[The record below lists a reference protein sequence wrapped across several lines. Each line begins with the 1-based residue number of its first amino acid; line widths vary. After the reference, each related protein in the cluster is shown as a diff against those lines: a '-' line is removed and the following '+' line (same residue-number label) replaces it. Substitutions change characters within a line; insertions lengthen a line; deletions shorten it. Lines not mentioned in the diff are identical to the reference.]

1 MGFFTKIFS
10 APATLFQAVTKPI
23 IEETV
28 YMASPM
34 VSFIPVLPP
43 LSSVTATKNME
54 TIAEMFETF
63 NVTAQEMIHMNA
75 EYLTTIQ
82 RLSDDIGTMADRI
95 GDMADKI
102 VDTQVIQSPN
112 FLSTQA
118 NALAI
123 MGVINNSHVSSQTSI
138 NSDIFS
144 GLISTVQ
151 TSITLPSITV
161 PTLPTIVLPE
171 SSIATMF
178 ISFSETMKSMIDL
191 NAQYLNTI
199 IKLSNDVGKMTFR
212 IGEMSDRIVD
222 TMALQSDNFSATLS
236 NASALTSTPTGVT
249 QTSVEQSTSNTT
261 LENTTVAQQPSQAKS
276 VSLIDSM
283 STSFYSLVD
292 GITSSSQTSGDS
304 LSGIVAMFN
313 AANDIV
319 RTMIEMN
326 TQFLKTVLVFSDE
339 IGVMADRIGEMA
351 DQIVQ
356 IQDDLSPAFV
366 ASQEAVLG
374 TPIDNTADAVFA
386 STNEGLQ
393 TISDSMI
400 IALSGIQGGSNALV
414 APVDMSLIGE
424 MTVGFVSMLQGISTS
439 SLSDVNMDNIA
450 VMFETANETVRLMMG
465 MNDEY
470 MSAILRLSDD
480 IGTMADRIDVMADRI
495 VETQVIQSENFLATQ
510 ENTLTFLDFMETSSS
525 IDGLTSSVTSDNMA
539 TAQATYDSASQ
550 PNVSY
555 EYTAYN
561 DATVA
566 VVIPPSYDVV
576 I

>member
-178 ISFSETMKSMIDL
+178 ISFSEMMKSMIDL

>member
-43 LSSVTATKNME
+43 LPSVTATKNME

-123 MGVINNSHVSSQTSI
+123 MGVINNSHVSSPTSI

-161 PTLPTIVLPE
+161 PSLPTIVLPE

-510 ENTLTFLDFMETSSS
+510 ENTLTFLDLMETSSS

>member
-1 MGFFTKIFS
+1 
-10 APATLFQAVTKPI
+10 
-23 IEETV
+23 
-28 YMASPM
+28 
-34 VSFIPVLPP
+34 
-43 LSSVTATKNME
+43 
-54 TIAEMFETF
+54 
-63 NVTAQEMIHMNA
+63 
-75 EYLTTIQ
+75 
-82 RLSDDIGTMADRI
+82 
-95 GDMADKI
+95 
-102 VDTQVIQSPN
+102 
-112 FLSTQA
+112 
-118 NALAI
+118 
-123 MGVINNSHVSSQTSI
+123 
-138 NSDIFS
+138 
-144 GLISTVQ
+144 
-151 TSITLPSITV
+151 
-161 PTLPTIVLPE
+161 
-171 SSIATMF
+171 
-178 ISFSETMKSMIDL
+178 
-191 NAQYLNTI
+191 
-199 IKLSNDVGKMTFR
+199 
-212 IGEMSDRIVD
+212 
-222 TMALQSDNFSATLS
+222 
-236 NASALTSTPTGVT
+236 
-249 QTSVEQSTSNTT
+249 
-261 LENTTVAQQPSQAKS
+261 
-276 VSLIDSM
+276 
-283 STSFYSLVD
+283 
-292 GITSSSQTSGDS
+292 
-304 LSGIVAMFN
+304 
-313 AANDIV
+313 
-319 RTMIEMN
+319 
-326 TQFLKTVLVFSDE
+326 LVFSDE

-374 TPIDNTADAVFA
+374 APIDNTADTVFA

-439 SLSDVNMDNIA
+439 SLSDVNMDNVA

-510 ENTLTFLDFMETSSS
+510 ENTLTFVDLMETSSS
-525 IDGLTSSVTSDNMA
+525 IDGLTSSVTSGDMA

-555 EYTAYN
+555 EYIAYG

>member
-10 APATLFQAVTKPI
+10 APTTLFQAVTKPI

-510 ENTLTFLDFMETSSS
+510 ENTLTFLDLMETSSS

>member
-178 ISFSETMKSMIDL
+178 ISFSEMMKSMIDL

-510 ENTLTFLDFMETSSS
+510 ENTLTFLDLMETSSS

>member
-283 STSFYSLVD
+283 STSFYSLID

-510 ENTLTFLDFMETSSS
+510 ENTLTFLDLMETSSS

>member
-510 ENTLTFLDFMETSSS
+510 ENTLTFLDLMETSSS

>member
-1 MGFFTKIFS
+1 
-10 APATLFQAVTKPI
+10 
-23 IEETV
+23 
-28 YMASPM
+28 MASPM

>member
-23 IEETV
+23 IKETV

-123 MGVINNSHVSSQTSI
+123 MGVINNSHVSSQSSI

-510 ENTLTFLDFMETSSS
+510 ENTLTFLDLMETSSS